1 MFGISEARIA
11 WIEKKGGTMHT
22 LYKIFEFD
30 AADIENAARETDTT
44 IMELLAIYKAENSW
58 IDSATKVMQWVQDQ
72 SEAMLEMLEDE
83 ASDAN
88 ECPVCRGAS
97 DPELS
102 CYACS
107 GSHKAAKDAAEAE
120 YWDDMKNDEEWLRR
134 NEA

>member
-1 MFGISEARIA
+1 M
-11 WIEKKGGTMHT
+11 TT
-22 LYKIFEFD
+22 LDKIFEFD

-88 ECPVCRGAS
+88 ECPVCHGAS

-107 GSHKAAKDAAEAE
+107 GSRKAANDAAEAE
-120 YWDDMKNDEEWLRR
+120 YNDDMRNDEAWMAAQESR
-134 NEA
+134 EAI